1 MDFNKIK
8 AMGLEYAEKGKNAAM
23 DLAEKG
29 KTQALL
35 VNEQGKLLKAQRQL
49 GALVY
54 SLAKGKE
61 ENQPLVDKYIEMID
75 TIEQEI
81 TRLKATLTPAEAAE
95 VDYEAPVEEE
105 EAAPEQP
112 AQPARSAAR
121 PSRTMRCSAISAA
134 HSCKLKTG
142 KNCNRAVSPAG
153 CRPVFVKSA
162 ENHEKC
168 WKIAAFCLKNRS
180 SCGTIYSIFSKG
192 DGTCAGLD
200 PTAALYSGAAAAGD
214 PHPAGPGK
222 RLSVG

>member
-75 TIEQEI
+75 NIEGEI
-81 TRLKATLTPAEAAE
+81 ARLKATLTPAEAAE
-95 VDYEAPVEEE
+95 VEFTEAE
-105 EAAPEQP
+105 EAAPKE
-112 AQPARSAAR
+112 
-121 PSRTMRCSAISAA
+121 
-134 HSCKLKTG
+134 
-142 KNCNRAVSPAG
+142 
-153 CRPVFVKSA
+153 
-162 ENHEKC
+162 
-168 WKIAAFCLKNRS
+168 
-180 SCGTIYSIFSKG
+180 
-192 DGTCAGLD
+192 
-200 PTAALYSGAAAAGD
+200 AAA
-214 PHPAGPGK
+214 PAEPTPEAPEHKSCPQCGAPVSDGALFCNK
-222 RLSVG
+222 CGAQL